1 MCQLF
6 FLYNHI
12 DQLIKGLSG
21 IIKDTPYIIE
31 LQNKLSEK
39 KELTE
44 PLSGQKHVKGIMATI
59 WGEAIKD
66 INRATY
72 MAYPRGLALSE
83 AGWTEMKN
91 RNWESFK
98 NRMYPNLMNL
108 MKEGV
113 SIRVPFEIEQKL
125 ENY

>member
-1 MCQLF
+1 MPITTLETCYQF
-6 FLYNHI
+6 DPGY
-12 DQLIKGLSG
+12 G
-21 IIKDTPYIIE
+21 
-31 LQNKLSEK
+31 
-39 KELTE
+39 E
-44 PLSGQKHVKGIMATI
+44 PLSGQKHIKGIMATL

-72 MAYPRGLALSE
+72 MAYPRSLALSE

-125 ENY
+125 ENYR